1 MALKPCREC
10 KQEVSTSAKVCPSC
24 GIQNPARSS
33 SSSGCGI
40 ALLAVLGLGALA
52 LFGASN
58 QTHELTPEE
67 KAKQALT
74 EKKEQEDKAAFSEDY
89 DRLSGAG
96 RLAVISGDA
105 NKYEIS
111 GWHSSLDL
119 YISNRLELKAAA
131 LADFFCH
138 QRLNLKRP
146 SWKVRVYMADGS
158 VGAECPLN

>member
-74 EKKEQEDKAAFSEDY
+74 EKKEQEE
-89 DRLSGAG
+89 
-96 RLAVISGDA
+96 
-105 NKYEIS
+105 
-111 GWHSSLDL
+111 
-119 YISNRLELKAAA
+119 
-131 LADFFCH
+131 
-138 QRLNLKRP
+138 
-146 SWKVRVYMADGS
+146 
-158 VGAECPLN
+158 